1 MRKNCVQQNGTPL
14 VPLYGQFL
22 GNLNFQEIW
31 ICRFKLGCKGARL
44 APLRSNWNFP
54 SHFTMDAKLL
64 GQHPYAQMCNPP
76 CSLFRSA
83 DAHDNWSIS
92 FCGPVWEGPTQRHPP
107 SVLCVE
113 DWILAINSPLFPL
126 SSSPPTFL
134 SPSHFLTYFFI
145 AQDLSKLSQAPRL
158 VGFEIGS
165 PNIPLPSH
173 RWGKGSSFPHF
184 GCVFVMY
191 AGQCGCVSIFLCFFT
206 M

>member
-44 APLRSNWNFP
+44 APLLSNWNFP

-126 SSSPPTFL
+126 SSSPLTFL
-134 SPSHFLTYFFI
+134 PSSLPISF
-145 AQDLSKLSQAPRL
+145 
-158 VGFEIGS
+158 
-165 PNIPLPSH
+165 PLPH
-173 RWGKGSSFPHF
+173 LFFHCPRPLQALSSPKTCRFWNRKPQHT
-184 GCVFVMY
+184 
-191 AGQCGCVSIFLCFFT
+191 SS
-206 M
+206 